1 MKTTLALT
9 LCLSLLLPAAAQARE
24 RPSRGG
30 CYVVVEVLAAPF
42 VWVGGLFRPAPA
54 VYAPSYRP
62 VYAPGCEPVRRG
74 CVSDTDYMLYGSG
87 RRYPE
92 YR

>member
-24 RPSRGG
+24 RRGRGG
-30 CYVVVEVLAAPF
+30 CYVVVDVLVAPF
-42 VWVGGLFRPAPA
+42 VWVGSLFRPAPA
-54 VYAPSYRP
+54 VYVPAYGPACPP
-62 VYAPGCEPVRRG
+62 VYEPVRRP
-74 CVSDTDYMLYGSG
+74 CVSDTDYMLNGSG
-87 RRYPE
+87 RSCPM